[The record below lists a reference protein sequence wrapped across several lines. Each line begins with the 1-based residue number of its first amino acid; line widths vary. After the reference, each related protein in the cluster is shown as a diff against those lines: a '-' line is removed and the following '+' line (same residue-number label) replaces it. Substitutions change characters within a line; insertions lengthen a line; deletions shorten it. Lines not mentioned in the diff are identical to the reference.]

1 MAHSCGHTCCD
12 PAVNPFCAG
21 TAGDDPVTDLR
32 WDFEDGTL
40 QGFEKDSGDCGT
52 MPQRYDS
59 YGYMQSPEGGSV
71 YVVNTYAGDHPYQC
85 VYSDRS
91 HPFRITETTS
101 ITWLGTAG
109 KSSRLSL
116 VSVAT
121 EQVVLSW
128 QWDEQTWTLA
138 AKEWSGDDLVS
149 LLGEEVFL
157 QFADEG
163 SGLWEQIVLDN
174 IAVRSGIRSSSVA
187 LLCIA
192 VLAGL

>member
-1 MAHSCGHTCCD
+1 MKLFVCTVCQSCHATIGE
-12 PAVNPFCAG
+12 
-21 TAGDDPVTDLR
+21 LR

-52 MPQRYDS
+52 MPQRYAS
-59 YGYMQSPEGGSV
+59 YGYMQPPEGGSV

-91 HPFRITETTS
+91 HIFRITETTR
-101 ITWLGTAG
+101 ITWQGTAG

-121 EQVVLSW
+121 ELVLLSKR
-128 QWDEQTWTLA
+128 WDEQTWTLT
-138 AKEWSGDDLVS
+138 AKEWSGDDLAS
-149 LLGEEVFL
+149 LQGEEVFL

-174 IAVRSGIRSSSVA
+174 IVVRSRGTASTA

-192 VLAGL
+192 ILAGL

>member
-1 MAHSCGHTCCD
+1 M
-12 PAVNPFCAG
+12 
-21 TAGDDPVTDLR
+21 
-32 WDFEDGTL
+32 
-40 QGFEKDSGDCGT
+40 
-52 MPQRYDS
+52 
-59 YGYMQSPEGGSV
+59 
-71 YVVNTYAGDHPYQC
+71 C

-91 HPFRITETTS
+91 HAFRITKTTS

-121 EQVVLSW
+121 EQVVLYSL
-128 QWDEQTWTLA
+128 WDEQTWTLT